1 MKDLRHMSDDDK
13 IEMYECVEDTKNVRK
28 QELLEALESSEENSR
43 KVKSCKKRLKQVN
56 IKR

>member
-1 MKDLRHMSDDDK
+1 MSDDDK
-13 IEMYECVEDTKNVRK
+13 IEMYEYIEDTKNIRK
-28 QELLEALESSEENSR
+28 QELLEALESSEEDSR